1 MNTQSNFAPEAP
13 SSPDTTGAILS
24 ETRPFYWSLWR
35 ELWANRFLYTAPL
48 AVAGIALL
56 GFLVATIGR
65 SLSTSDLTLRRS
77 ILEEPYH
84 FSTALVMGAAFVVGL
99 FYCLEALHSE
109 RLDRSILFWKSLPVS
124 DLTTVLSKMSIP
136 LLVVPALAFVI
147 TLGMHWIMCLLGSA
161 VLLGSGFS
169 VAELWMRVDKFDTQ
183 LLYHLFTVHVLW
195 YAPIYAWIILISGW
209 ARRAVFLW
217 VGLPPLAIFALE
229 KFAFNTT
236 HFGGWLMYRFSGP
249 QMFEFPGP
257 GNVMHPMVH
266 GDFLRFLSTPSLWTG
281 FVMAAIFLTASV
293 RLRRYQ
299 GPV

>member
-1 MNTQSNFAPEAP
+1 MNPQTNPMPESHSAPER
-13 SSPDTTGAILS
+13 LR
-24 ETRPFYWSLWR
+24 ETRPFYWSVRR
-35 ELWANRFLYTAPL
+35 ELWANRSLVIAPL

-65 SLSTSDLTLRRS
+65 SLSTPDLTLRRS

-84 FSTALVMGAAFVVGL
+84 FSTALVMGAAFIAAL
-99 FYCLEALHSE
+99 FYCLEALHAE

-136 LLVVPALAFVI
+136 FLVVPAVAYII
-147 TLGMHWIMCLLGSA
+147 TLGLHWIMLVLSSAILLK
-161 VLLGSGFS
+161 SGLS
-169 VAELWMRVDKFDTQ
+169 TGALWAQVEMFDTQ

-195 YAPIYAWIILISGW
+195 YAPIYAWIILVSGW

-229 KFAFNTT
+229 KFAFNTM
-236 HFGGWLMYRFSGP
+236 HFAAWLQYRFSGP
-249 QMFEFPGP
+249 QAFDFPDASSGA
-257 GNVMHPMVH
+257 MHSMVH
-266 GDFLRFLSTPSLWTG
+266 MNLANFLSAPGLWTG
-281 FVMAAIFLTASV
+281 FVMAAIFTAAAV